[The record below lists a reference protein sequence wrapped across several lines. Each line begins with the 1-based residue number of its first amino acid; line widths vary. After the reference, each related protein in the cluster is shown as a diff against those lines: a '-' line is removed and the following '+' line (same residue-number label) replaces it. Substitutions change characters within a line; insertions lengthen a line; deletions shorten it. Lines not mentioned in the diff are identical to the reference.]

1 MLSPI
6 RVVIDPEAV
15 MFANPHSQSP
25 SWSRSLAFRVI
36 QGTLE
41 SLPSFILADLL
52 DPQTKTKDDD
62 EDYDGEDENEM
73 QMKSTLHHSM
83 TRSLHHL

>member
-1 MLSPI
+1 
-6 RVVIDPEAV
+6 
-15 MFANPHSQSP
+15 
-25 SWSRSLAFRVI
+25 VI

>member
-52 DPQTKTKDDD
+52 DPQTKTKDD
-62 EDYDGEDENEM
+62 GEDVNEM